1 MGGSQWWPIYSGVRA
16 SCLPCP
22 LCFIIE
28 WCGIRLRGPK
38 NWNSD
43 LKGLRDDFRYYFH
56 TLKTRWNQKKPWNNG
71 SVLFVDNNYCYYIST
86 VSFCLWLS
94 MAKMERDC
102 NSKKT
107 GPTFSS
113 YAPVLQK
120 NDRKQITLCFVFDI
134 VSLRVLSMSTD
145 AWLRTPC
152 QHFSSLWW
160 KNVELTLNSPFKSD
174 ITSACNLRGL
184 RTFSLNQQYN
194 VELSR

>member
-1 MGGSQWWPIYSGVRA
+1 MRA

-56 TLKTRWNQKKPWNNG
+56 TLKTRWNQRNPWNNG

-113 YAPVLQK
+113 CAPVLQK

-134 VSLRVLSMSTD
+134 ASLRVLSMSTD

>member
-1 MGGSQWWPIYSGVRA
+1 MKDFFSVSDFFSPGISLQEFSPSESVFRKWYSFLKSTFPPPPPPPLKSQMVGHQWWPIYSGVRA

-22 LCFIIE
+22 PCFIIE

-38 NWNSD
+38 NWNS

-56 TLKTRWNQKKPWNNG
+56 TLKTRWNQRNPWNNG

-94 MAKMERDC
+94 MAKTEGDC
-102 NSKKT
+102 NAKKT
-107 GPTFSS
+107 GPSFSS

-134 VSLRVLSMSTD
+134 FSLRVLSMSTD
-145 AWLRTPC
+145 AWLRTP
-152 QHFSSLWW
+152 
-160 KNVELTLNSPFKSD
+160 
-174 ITSACNLRGL
+174 
-184 RTFSLNQQYN
+184 
-194 VELSR
+194 